1 MQKAKPNKKYQRIKI
16 TKTFDNKDVHHAPVT
31 VVLKG
36 PTESEDNLTILVE
49 SPLFNDPKDPGG
61 LPGQPFDTIWEYEVV
76 EVFLLNDQDN
86 YLEVILSPHGQHYVL
101 IQGGYR
107 NKLKVEMPIEYTTTK
122 EESRWSGKAIIPG
135 SYLPPK
141 VTKWNVYAMHGTGE
155 ARQFE
160 SLHGDV
166 NGKHEKPDF
175 HDLSLFGPIDMGR
188 ILPNNWSLEYNT
200 NNLNAPYRQKLEKGN
215 SE

>member
-1 MQKAKPNKKYQRIKI
+1 MATERIKI

-31 VVLKG
+31 VILKG
-36 PTESEDNLTILVE
+36 PTENEDNLTIFVE
-49 SPLFNDPKDPGG
+49 APLFNDPNDPGG
-61 LPGQPFDTIWEYEVV
+61 ISVV

-122 EESRWSGKAIIPG
+122 EETRWSGKAIIPG

-155 ARQFE
+155 TRHFE
-160 SLHGDV
+160 SLHGDI

-188 ILPNNWSLEYNT
+188 ILPNNWSQEYYSSDEWRDY
-200 NNLNAPYRQKLEKGN
+200 L
-215 SE
+215 